1 MLTRLTRTSI
11 AGAVLALTSSLL
23 VATPTAHAATPTAAS
38 GLGALDIR
46 VELDLPGLGS
56 GPKVFEVTDVTPS
69 AGVELTNLD
78 LIDNPSDWS
87 GWLAVD
93 VQPGTRRVVLIP
105 DPAHLDFKTVR
116 VRITSPDIRRLA
128 VISDELFDDV
138 DDPVVDRS
146 ITVGG
151 SYVEVR
157 WSTPEPTIL
166 TGLAKFRFP
175 ATSKTRVTQLRQV
188 APGRSVRASVK
199 VTGPKPRPG
208 GKVDMVLTKGS
219 AKVKKVVKLTKKGTA
234 TALFKKLKKGK
245 WTFTATYRGDGQ
257 HLSSTVTK
265 NIELF

>member
-1 MLTRLTRTSI
+1 MFTRFTRTSV
-11 AGAVLALTSSLL
+11 AGAVLALASTAL
-23 VATPTAHAATPTAAS
+23 VATPTSQAATPTATSAV
-38 GLGALDIR
+38 GALDIR
-46 VELDLPGLGS
+46 VELNLPDFRTGS
-56 GPKVFEVTDVTPS
+56 PKVFEVTGVTPS
-69 AGVELTNLD
+69 AGVELTNLNE
-78 LIDNPSDWS
+78 ISNPDGWG

-93 VQPGTRRVVLIP
+93 IQPGTRRVVLTP
-105 DPAHLDFKTVR
+105 DPAGWDFQTVK
-116 VRITSPDIRRLA
+116 VRITSPDIRRLS
-128 VISDELFDDV
+128 VVSDKLFGDAS
-138 DDPVVDRS
+138 PDRS
-146 ITVGG
+146 ITIG
-151 SYVEVR
+151 SNYVEVN
-157 WSTPEPTIL
+157 WSIADSTNL
-166 TGLAKFRFP
+166 TGLAKFKFP
-175 ATSKTRVTQLRQV
+175 ATSTTKVTQLRQV